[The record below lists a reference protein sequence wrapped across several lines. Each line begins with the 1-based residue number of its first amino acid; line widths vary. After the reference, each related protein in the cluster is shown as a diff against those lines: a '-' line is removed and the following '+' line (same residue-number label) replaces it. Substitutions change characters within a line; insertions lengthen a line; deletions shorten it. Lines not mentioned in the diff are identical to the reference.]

1 MLLCL
6 YHLYV
11 SCVYVRII
19 VSAEINA
26 YTIPYD
32 LTRDVLLVLVLSD
45 S

>member
-19 VSAEINA
+19 VSVEIYA
-26 YTIPYD
+26 YIIPYD